1 MKLRSYRNRP
11 PPHLGPYPLETL
23 ARAETA
29 SGLDRLAPPM
39 PGLSFRRPPDDP
51 LSIVNAMQ
59 EYQAMLDA
67 TREGGLVKRERGGV
81 IPSDPVERANHL
93 KSFGYYCDAAMV
105 GICEIPAS
113 AWLDSTLKNPPD
125 VDRLAKKIETM
136 QVKTYAAGGVDVIMA
151 GLRESLKAPPPAD
164 CRHHSHAIVFLY
176 DMPRDPE
183 AGEDGTDWI
192 EDAQAH
198 RACLRGGM
206 ETSVTLA
213 NYIRSLGWEARAH
226 SEAASDIHL
235 GQLAVAAGLAT
246 VQGDTAVNPFHGRRF
261 GLSVVTTT
269 LDLAPPDKPLAENA
283 KPPATW
289 RNGLGTHARN
299 SRNVDPPYQSRRFMD
314 GGAHPFEKLKRVD
327 DPTTYIDRA
336 NVARVP
342 KRANMFARS
351 LFGDLGPI
359 AQEGSKNGNYVR
371 KSAAAFA
378 FRPSLGAFI
387 LLQDGVPPRSV
398 HPSTTDPTRNAANI
412 KGALYFLGCDAVGL
426 SECPDWAY
434 YSMMPSGGKP
444 LIRITKTPFP
454 SS

>member
-1 MKLRSYRNRP
+1 
-11 PPHLGPYPLETL
+11 
-23 ARAETA
+23 
-29 SGLDRLAPPM
+29 
-39 PGLSFRRPPDDP
+39 
-51 LSIVNAMQ
+51 
-59 EYQAMLDA
+59 
-67 TREGGLVKRERGGV
+67 
-81 IPSDPVERANHL
+81 
-93 KSFGYYCDAAMV
+93 
-105 GICEIPAS
+105 
-113 AWLDSTLKNPPD
+113 
-125 VDRLAKKIETM
+125 
-136 QVKTYAAGGVDVIMA
+136 
-151 GLRESLKAPPPAD
+151 
-164 CRHHSHAIVFLY
+164 
-176 DMPRDPE
+176 
-183 AGEDGTDWI
+183 
-192 EDAQAH
+192 
-198 RACLRGGM
+198 M

-434 YSMMPSGGKP
+434 YSHDAIGGEAIDPYHENAISIIIDQGHETMDGGASGDDWIACAQSMRAYLRFSLLGGGV
-444 LIRITKTPFP
+444 LAEHLRRLGGYGARCIRSWMTRCCNRHFCCSRAWAKCPASAR